1 MVTEESFRNAEIEK
15 QFTDYLGMPT
25 QPILDEKGNAI
36 KIDPIA
42 VFWRDHTARFPDII
56 NLALTMAA
64 IPASSAAEER
74 LFSVSG
80 WHYIGRKDRLD
91 KANLTAKT
99 FISCNKDLLRERL
112 FQ

>member
-1 MVTEESFRNAEIEK
+1 MVTEESLRNAEIEK

-25 QPILDEKGNAI
+25 QQILDEKGNAI
-36 KIDPIA
+36 KIDPI
-42 VFWRDHTARFPDII
+42 VFWQDHTARFPDII
-56 NLALTMAA
+56 NLALTMVA
-64 IPASSAAEER
+64 IPASSAAAER

-91 KANLTAKT
+91 KANLAAKT
-99 FISCNKDLLRERL
+99 FISCNKDLLRESL